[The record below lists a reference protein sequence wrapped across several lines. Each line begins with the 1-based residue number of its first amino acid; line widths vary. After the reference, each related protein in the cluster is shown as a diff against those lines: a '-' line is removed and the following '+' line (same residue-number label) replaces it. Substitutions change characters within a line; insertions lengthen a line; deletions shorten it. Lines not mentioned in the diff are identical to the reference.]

1 MILPVGRRIEKRIW
15 KRCFHSSNHRN
26 SNCSNL
32 PHTYSLPCSSVD
44 LALNKATNKM
54 ALLTVKR
61 FDFSELSVSES
72 GTVTSICL
80 DIAFATNGGY
90 RTARNFEDFV
100 TDDQGIRRSR
110 TSRTKIKRNPI
121 DLGNTARDP
130 RRNTLTELTKK
141 SIATDERRMEQH
153 RLRQK
158 RNCILGIYL
167 QMQYF
172 NKIELLCET
181 QGSWVKPGV
190 TPCSKCLGRI
200 LFLVSVKQ
208 AAVWVK
214 KKKHL
219 FFHKKCLNFAF
230 HDTETKQIFFCQTVN
245 ILFYE
250 C

>member
-1 MILPVGRRIEKRIW
+1 MILPVGRRNEKRIW

-26 SNCSNL
+26 SNCRNL

-80 DIAFATNGGY
+80 DIAFAINGGY

-121 DLGNTARDP
+121 KLGNKRGDFQ
-130 RRNTLTELTKK
+130 R
-141 SIATDERRMEQH
+141 ATDA
-153 RLRQK
+153 
-158 RNCILGIYL
+158 
-167 QMQYF
+167 
-172 NKIELLCET
+172 
-181 QGSWVKPGV
+181 V
-190 TPCSKCLGRI
+190 TPSQNWLRNH
-200 LFLVSVKQ
+200 
-208 AAVWVK
+208 WW
-214 KKKHL
+214 
-219 FFHKKCLNFAF
+219 
-230 HDTETKQIFFCQTVN
+230 T
-245 ILFYE
+245 
-250 C
+250 